1 MSCYNLYFKI
11 SFLYFQPLTSL
22 IKMLFHLNYNY
33 GRIILFYCYIISCN
47 RYHVEN
53 GHLFTCLGRTWGLS
67 KKDQILLISLKS
79 YTGWNF
85 MYCRI
90 ICIFEITLTQKNNFW
105 GEGKELPVR
114 KFTSWFPSLLLSHIL
129 WWNLICIYNI

>member
-53 GHLFTCLGRTWGLS
+53 GHLFTCLGRKWGLS

-90 ICIFEITLTQKNNFW
+90 ICIFEITLTQKIISGGKGRNF
-105 GEGKELPVR
+105 
-114 KFTSWFPSLLLSHIL
+114 LL
-129 WWNLICIYNI
+129 WNLLRDSHLCFCLTFCDEILCIYNI